1 VGAVTRRFQTKK
13 IALDSVDEAF
23 MYIVSGLSGTRSK
36 ILFEYVGLY
45 NVLSPE
51 WTLIHI
57 NRFPNTL
64 GVHISSTIHKKIPC
78 KNNRNELI
86 PCTVRYIFAIISL
99 LNVWCPFLFRIVHK
113 EIWEDFKVRQV
124 LKYISN

>member
-1 VGAVTRRFQTKK
+1 MIDREILRVGGVTRRFQTKK

-23 MYIVSGLSGTRSK
+23 MYIVSVLSGTRSK

-51 WTLIHI
+51 CTLIYI

-64 GVHISSTIHKKIPC
+64 GVLISSTIHKKY
-78 KNNRNELI
+78 R
-86 PCTVRYIFAIISL
+86 VRIIAMS
-99 LNVWCPFLFRIVHK
+99 
-113 EIWEDFKVRQV
+113 
-124 LKYISN
+124 